1 MESANRTESYVRR
14 AGVAAGIVL
23 VAVLVLAFR
32 VPDGS
37 GTLGADVIVA
47 ISPTGE
53 LGVSEP
59 GPFMSATGLRPG
71 GTLSGDVE
79 VSNQT
84 GRRLA
89 VRLRALPDS
98 KDLDRL
104 LVVDVRAGHAT
115 RPIYTGRLGG
125 LRAKTPAF
133 RLDSGRKRALRVRAS
148 LPAGV
153 KDGYAG
159 RIETIS
165 LELSSTVEPGRD

>member
-1 MESANRTESYVRR
+1 MESANRIESYVRR
-14 AGVAAGIVL
+14 ACVVAGVAV
-23 VAVLVLAFR
+23 VAVVMLAFR

-53 LGVSEP
+53 LGVSRP
-59 GPFMSATGLRPG
+59 GPFMSVTGLRPG
-71 GTLSGDVE
+71 GTLSGELDIV
-79 VSNQT
+79 NQT

-104 LVVDVRAGHAT
+104 LVVDVRAGSARLFH
-115 RPIYTGRLGG
+115 GRLGG
-125 LRAKTPAF
+125 LRTKTPAF
-133 RLDSGRKRALRVRAS
+133 RLDSGRKTGLRVRAS
-148 LPAGV
+148 LPAGLAA
-153 KDGYAG
+153 GYAG

-165 LELSSTVEPGRD
+165 LELSSAVEAGRG

>member
-1 MESANRTESYVRR
+1 MESANRIESYVRR

-23 VAVLVLAFR
+23 VAVVVLAFR
-32 VPDGS
+32 VPGGS

-53 LGVSEP
+53 LGVSRP

-71 GTLSGDVE
+71 DTLTGEVE
-79 VSNQT
+79 VANQT

-104 LVVDVRAGHAT
+104 LVVDVRAGRARLFH
-115 RPIYTGRLGG
+115 GRLGG
-125 LRAKTPAF
+125 LRANTPAF
-133 RLDSGRKRALRVRAS
+133 RLDSGRKRALRVRAW
-148 LPAGV
+148 LPAGL
-153 KDGYAG
+153 KGGYAG
-159 RIETIS
+159 RIETIK
-165 LELSSTVEPGRD
+165 LELSSTLVGGRG

>member
-53 LGVSEP
+53 LGVSRP

-71 GTLSGDVE
+71 GALSGEVE
-79 VSNQT
+79 VANQT

-104 LVVDVRAGHAT
+104 LVVDVRAGRARLFH
-115 RPIYTGRLGG
+115 GRLGG
-125 LRAKTPAF
+125 LRTKTPAF
-133 RLDSGRKRALRVRAS
+133 GLDSGRKRALRLRAS
-148 LPAGV
+148 LPASV
-153 KDGYAG
+153 KEGYAG

-165 LELSSTVEPGRD
+165 LELSSAVEPGRG

>member
-1 MESANRTESYVRR
+1 MESGTRIESYVRR
-14 AGVAAGIVL
+14 AGVAAGVAL

-53 LGVSEP
+53 LGVSRS

-71 GTLSGDVE
+71 AALSGE
-79 VSNQT
+79 VAVHNQT

-89 VRLRALPDS
+89 VRLRALPDG

-115 RPIYTGRLGG
+115 RPIFTGRLGA
-125 LRAKTPAF
+125 LRAGTRTF
-133 RLDSGRKRALRVRAS
+133 RLAPGAKRSLRLRAS
-148 LPAGV
+148 LPAGLHT
-153 KDGYAG
+153 GYAG
-159 RIETIS
+159 RIQTIS
-165 LELSSTVEPGRD
+165 LELSSTVVTPRG

>member
-1 MESANRTESYVRR
+1 MESANRIESYVRR
-14 AGVAAGIVL
+14 VCIVAGVAV
-23 VAVLVLAFR
+23 VAVVMLAFR
-32 VPDGS
+32 IPDGS

-53 LGVSEP
+53 LGVSRP
-59 GPFMSATGLRPG
+59 GPFMSVTGLRPG
-71 GTLSGDVE
+71 GTLSGEVDVF
-79 VSNQT
+79 NQT

-115 RPIYTGRLGG
+115 RPIYTGLLGG

-133 RLDSGRKRALRVRAS
+133 RLDSGRKRALRVSAS
-148 LPAGV
+148 LPAGLAT
-153 KDGYAG
+153 GYAG

-165 LELSSTVEPGRD
+165 LELSSTVEAGRG

>member
-1 MESANRTESYVRR
+1 MESATPIESYVRR
-14 AGVAAGIVL
+14 AGVVAGVAL
-23 VAVLVLAFR
+23 VAVVVLAFR
-32 VPDGS
+32 VPDGT

-53 LGVSEP
+53 LGVSRP
-59 GPFMSATGLRPG
+59 GPFMSVTGLRPG
-71 GTLSGDVE
+71 GTFTGEVDVA
-79 VSNQT
+79 NQT

-89 VRLRALPDS
+89 VRVRALPDS

-104 LVVDVRAGHAT
+104 LVVDVRAGDAP
-115 RPIYTGRLGG
+115 RPIYTGLLAG

-153 KDGYAG
+153 ADGYAG

-165 LELSSTVEPGRD
+165 LELSSTVEPRRG

>member
-1 MESANRTESYVRR
+1 MESGTRIESYVRR
-14 AGVAAGIVL
+14 GGIAAGIALVVL
-23 VAVLVLAFR
+23 VVLAFR
-32 VPDGS
+32 IPDGK

-53 LGVSEP
+53 LGVSRP

-79 VSNQT
+79 VANQT

-104 LVVDVRAGHAT
+104 LVVDVRAGGARLYH
-115 RPIYTGRLGG
+115 GRLGG
-125 LRAKTPAF
+125 LRTKTAAF
-133 RLDSGRKRALRVRAS
+133 LLDSGRKRTLRVRAS
-148 LPAGV
+148 LPAAV
-153 KDGYAG
+153 RDGYAG

-165 LELSSTVEPGRD
+165 LELSSTVEAGRG

>member
-1 MESANRTESYVRR
+1 MESTIRIESYVRR
-14 AGVAAGIVL
+14 ICVVAGVAVVAL
-23 VAVLVLAFR
+23 VMLAFR
-32 VPDGS
+32 IPDGS

-53 LGVSEP
+53 LGVSRP
-59 GPFMSATGLRPG
+59 GPFMSVTGLRPG
-71 GTLSGDVE
+71 GTLSGQVDVL
-79 VSNQT
+79 NQT

-104 LVVDVRAGHAT
+104 LVMDVRAGDARLFH
-115 RPIYTGRLGG
+115 GRLGD
-125 LRAKTPAF
+125 LRTKTPAF
-133 RLDSGRKRALRVRAS
+133 KLDSGRKRTLRVRAS

-153 KDGYAG
+153 AADYAG

-165 LELSSTVEPGRD
+165 LELSSTVEAGRG